1 MKMMSSKGKNKK
13 AAAAAA
19 AADSHS
25 GNKYGYTCADGN
37 EEERRNEALRR
48 MRDVCEIELKICP
61 ACATSSALYFAGV
74 AAVDSLG
81 MGLEEFVDLARRIY
95 RDVAAQSEAPELK
108 N

>member
-1 MKMMSSKGKNKK
+1 MMSKNK
-13 AAAAAA
+13 AAKT
-19 AADSHS
+19 DSHTK
-25 GNKYGYTCADGN
+25 NEYGYTCAEGR